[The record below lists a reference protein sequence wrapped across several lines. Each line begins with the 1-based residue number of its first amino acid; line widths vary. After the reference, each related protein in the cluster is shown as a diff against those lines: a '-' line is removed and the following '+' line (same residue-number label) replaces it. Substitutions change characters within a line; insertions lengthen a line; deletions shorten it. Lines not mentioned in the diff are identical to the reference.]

1 MLAMNRKRTTLKDIA
16 EKLNVSITT
25 INRALK
31 NHPDISSKLKEQVLF
46 LAEQLHYRPNYFAS
60 SLRKNH
66 SGLIGVLMP
75 KIIHYFSSTLLSGI
89 IKTSNEKN
97 YQVIIGET
105 DNNVETEKM
114 SLLNMMNSG
123 VDGILIAV
131 SNNTTNEDHFVD
143 LQNENIPLVF
153 FDKVPEHII
162 GPKVLTNDLKGATMA
177 TEHLISQGYK
187 KIAHIKGQSAS
198 RNAMP
203 RYTGYK
209 IALQKHGHAFNER
222 LVKECKVA
230 TEEEGYEFAVQ
241 YMKMKGRPDAIFAVN
256 DETAI
261 GVLAA
266 LRKIKVRVPQDVGV
280 VGFSN
285 TKASMYMQPSLTSI
299 EQFGFNIG
307 KVATEVLIELINTKT
322 EAPEL
327 IHRKTLLEP
336 KLLIRESSMRTSK
349 NK

>member
-1 MLAMNRKRTTLKDIA
+1 MGHKRTTLKDIA
-16 EKLNVSITT
+16 EKLDVSITT

-31 NHPDISSKLKEQVLF
+31 NHPDISVKLKEQVLF

-114 SLLNMMNSG
+114 SLINMMNSG

-131 SNNTTNEDHFVD
+131 SNNTTNEDHFAA
-143 LQNENIPLVF
+143 LQNEDIPLVF
-153 FDKVPEHII
+153 FDKVPDHIT
-162 GPKVLTNDLKGATMA
+162 GPKVLTNDAKGATIA

-203 RYTGYK
+203 RFMGYK
-209 IALQKHGHAFNER
+209 TALKKNGHAFNEK

-230 TEEEGYEFAVQ
+230 TEEEGFEFASQ
-241 YMKMKGRPDAIFAVN
+241 YMKMKNRPDAIFAVN

-261 GVLAA
+261 GVIAA
-266 LRKIKVRVPQDVGV
+266 LRKLNVRVPQDVGV

-307 KVATEVLIELINTKT
+307 KVATEVLIELITSKT
-322 EAPEL
+322 EVTEL
-327 IHRKTLLEP
+327 MHRKTLLEP
-336 KLLIRESSMRTSK
+336 KLIIRESSVRILK
-349 NK
+349 KK

>member
-1 MLAMNRKRTTLKDIA
+1 MSFKRTTLKDIA
-16 EKLNVSITT
+16 QKLEVSITT
-25 INRALK
+25 VNRALK
-31 NHPDISSKLKEQVLF
+31 NHPDISVKLKEQVLF
-46 LAEQLHYRPNYFAS
+46 LANQLHYRPNYFAS

-89 IKTSNEKN
+89 INTSNKKN

-105 DNNVETEKM
+105 DNDVEREKA

-131 SNNTTNEDHFVD
+131 SNNTTNEDHFAA
-143 LQNENIPLVF
+143 LQNEEIPLVF
-153 FDKVPEHII
+153 FDKVPDHIN
-162 GPKVLTNDLKGATMA
+162 GPKVLTNDKKGAMTA

-203 RYTGYK
+203 RYEGYK
-209 IALQKHGHAFNER
+209 TALQKHAHVFNER
-222 LVKECKVA
+222 LIKECKVA
-230 TEEEGYEFAVQ
+230 TEEEGYEFALQ
-241 YMKMKGRPDAIFAVN
+241 YMKMKNKPDAIFAVN

-261 GVLAA
+261 GALAA
-266 LRKIKVRVPQDVGV
+266 LRKLNIRVPHDVGV

-285 TKASMYMQPSLTSI
+285 TKASSYMEPSLSSI
-299 EQFGFNIG
+299 EQFGFDIG
-307 KVATEVLIELINTKT
+307 KVAAEVLIELINTKT
-322 EAPEL
+322 DATEL
-327 IHRKTLLEP
+327 MHRKTLLEP
-336 KLLIRESSMRTSK
+336 KLFIRESSLRIPK
-349 NK
+349 NKP

>member
-1 MLAMNRKRTTLKDIA
+1 MYKRTTLKDIA
-16 EKLNVSITT
+16 EKLDVSITT

-31 NHPDISSKLKEQVLF
+31 NHPDISTKLKEQVLF

-66 SGLIGVLMP
+66 SGLIGVLLP

-131 SNNTTNEDHFVD
+131 SNNTTNEDHFVA

-153 FDKVPEHII
+153 FDKVPDHID
-162 GPKVLTNDLKGATMA
+162 GPKVLTNDIKGATMA
-177 TEHLISQGYK
+177 TGHLISQGYK

-203 RYTGYK
+203 RFMGYK
-209 IALQKHGHAFNER
+209 TALQKHGHTVNEK

-230 TEEEGYEFAVQ
+230 TEEEGYEFALQ
-241 YMKMKGRPDAIFAVN
+241 YMKMKSKPDAIFAVN

-261 GVLAA
+261 GVLSA
-266 LRKIKVRVPQDVGV
+266 LRKLNIHVPQDVGV

-299 EQFGFNIG
+299 EQFGFDIG

-322 EAPEL
+322 EATEL
-327 IHRKTLLEP
+327 MHRITLLEP
-336 KLLIRESSMRTSK
+336 KLLIRESSMRMSK
-349 NK
+349 NVKSKI

>member
-1 MLAMNRKRTTLKDIA
+1 MAHKRTTLKDIA
-16 EKLNVSITT
+16 EKLDVSITT

-31 NHPDISSKLKEQVLF
+31 NHPDISVKLKEQVLF

-105 DNNVETEKM
+105 DNNVETEKI
-114 SLLNMMNSG
+114 SLVNMMNSG

-131 SNNTTNEDHFVD
+131 SNNTTNEDHFAA
-143 LQNENIPLVF
+143 LQNEDIPLVF
-153 FDKVPEHII
+153 FDKVPDHIT
-162 GPKVLTNDLKGATMA
+162 GPKVLTNDAKGASMA
-177 TEHLISQGYK
+177 TEHLIDEGYK

-203 RYTGYK
+203 RFMGYK
-209 IALQKHGHAFNER
+209 TALKKNSHAFNEK

-230 TEEEGYEFAVQ
+230 TEEEGYEFALQ
-241 YMKMKGRPDAIFAVN
+241 YMKMKSRPDAIFAVN

-261 GVLAA
+261 GVIAA
-266 LRKIKVRVPQDVGV
+266 LRKLNIRVPQDVGV

-285 TKASMYMQPSLTSI
+285 IKASTYMQPSLTSI

-307 KVATEVLIELINTKT
+307 KVATEVLIELITSKT
-322 EAPEL
+322 EATEL
-327 IHRKTLLEP
+327 MHRKTLLEP
-336 KLLIRESSMRTSK
+336 KLIIRESSVRALGK
-349 NK
+349 K